1 MGRLCDP
8 VGTVE
13 IVERLNVTR
22 AAVNAWRHRDMGFPA
37 PRWKVGGRPAWNW
50 DEIKTWVDTRPG
62 LRVKGR
68 N

>member
-22 AAVNAWRHRDMGFPA
+22 AAVNAWRQRDMGFPA

-50 DEIKTWVDTRPG
+50 DDVARWVDSRPN
-62 LRVKGR
+62 LRVYKR
-68 N
+68 